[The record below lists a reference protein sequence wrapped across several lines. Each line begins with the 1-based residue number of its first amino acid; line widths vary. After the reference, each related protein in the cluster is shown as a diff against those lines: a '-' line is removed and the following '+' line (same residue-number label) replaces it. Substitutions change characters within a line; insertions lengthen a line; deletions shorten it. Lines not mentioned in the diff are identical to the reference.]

1 MRIWPKVGMIVLIRY
16 GSKYPGMPYQG
27 RHARV
32 LTIARRKP
40 MNVLV
45 ELREHVRLVV
55 PIGNLLVER

>member
-16 GSKYPGMPYQG
+16 GSKYPGMSYQG

-32 LTIARRKP
+32 LIIARSKP

-45 ELREHVRLVV
+45 ELRDGSRLVV

>member
-1 MRIWPKVGMIVLIRY
+1 MRIWPKVGQIVKIRY
-16 GSKYPGMPYQG
+16 GAKYPGMPYQN

-32 LTIARRKP
+32 LLIAKRRP

-55 PIGNLLVER
+55 PIGNLVVQP